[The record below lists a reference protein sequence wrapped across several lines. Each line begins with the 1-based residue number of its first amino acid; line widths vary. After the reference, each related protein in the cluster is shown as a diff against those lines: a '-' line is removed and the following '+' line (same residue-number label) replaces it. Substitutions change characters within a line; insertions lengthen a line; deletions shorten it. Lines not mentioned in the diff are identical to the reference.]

1 MTRAEVLAAR
11 WLAAIAGLT
20 TYIHAQAGRDSAA
33 GLALLATIAA
43 LALLWLGSRGQRPAM
58 SKPNKRRFKLETVR
72 QVQADKRGSEIE
84 IEVGEGEGARTFVMP
99 APGFWPDEAVA
110 LMGKGEEVKLAQALL
125 GGTEQYASFVEA
137 GGRAQDVAL
146 VISAYAD
153 EQGASTGESTASSSS

>member
-1 MTRAEVLAAR
+1 MTRAEVLAVR
-11 WLAAIAGLT
+11 WLAVAAGLV
-20 TYIHAQAGRDSAA
+20 TYHHIQAGRDHAA
-33 GLALLATIAA
+33 GLSLVATIAA
-43 LALLWLGSRGQRPAM
+43 LALLWLGTRRGQRPAM

-84 IEVGEGEGARTFVMP
+84 IEVGDEGVVFVMP

-125 GGTEQYASFVEA
+125 GGSEQYGRFVEA

-146 VISAYAD
+146 VIAAYAD
-153 EQGASTGESTASSSS
+153 EQGASQGESGASSAS